1 MLISVR
7 SKKPTSEVS
16 QRLLSRRFRWRLL
29 IARSQH
35 VGNSVRINAREN
47 LFAADATSFAF
58 CRLSRMSQTGKV
70 IPNIENKRLRQLPP
84 ELPGFT
90 PEALAEMSFYDNAKA
105 ILLLNNLQF

>member
-1 MLISVR
+1 M
-7 SKKPTSEVS
+7 
-16 QRLLSRRFRWRLL
+16 
-29 IARSQH
+29 
-35 VGNSVRINAREN
+35 
-47 LFAADATSFAF
+47 FATDATSFAF